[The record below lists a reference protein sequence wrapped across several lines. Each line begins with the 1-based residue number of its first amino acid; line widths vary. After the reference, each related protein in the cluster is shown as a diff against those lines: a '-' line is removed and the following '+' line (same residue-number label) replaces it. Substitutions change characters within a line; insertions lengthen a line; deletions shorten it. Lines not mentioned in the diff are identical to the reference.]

1 MDRIHQKAQRE
12 QAKEVCQKM
21 LDKLSELPAGSSI
34 KKDELLKILDDM
46 IQSEEQVS
54 AKKEPWD
61 FSREKT
67 QSVFVCGDRIL
78 IRPIT
83 PEDEGFYCD
92 VRMQYSLMYRAAYNT
107 AKDNKKSVLLDEI
120 FAPQVFYCIICNS
133 NDGQPV
139 GYLGIK
145 DTSAEIWEIA
155 IELDGKYTHQG
166 FGSRSLRLY
175 LNEIQRRTGV
185 GEFRAVVEVDNIP
198 SQRCFEG
205 LGAKLVGLCDS
216 FVLRTEDEKKRFEER
231 NLHLISANMI
241 ALAERIGV
249 EPRKL
254 LSHFLD
260 YRIRCPL

>member
-1 MDRIHQKAQRE
+1 
-12 QAKEVCQKM
+12 M

-34 KKDELLKILDDM
+34 KKDELLKILYGM
-46 IQSEEQVS
+46 VQSEEQVL

-61 FSREKT
+61 FSREKSQT
-67 QSVFVCGDRIL
+67 VFVCGDEIL

-83 PEDEGFYCD
+83 PKDETFYCG
-92 VRMQYSLMYRAAYNT
+92 VRMQYSLMYQAAYNT
-107 AKDNKKSVLLDEI
+107 ARDNKKSILLDEI

-133 NDGQPV
+133 NDGQPM

-155 IELDGKYTHQG
+155 IELDGKYTHRG
-166 FGSRSLRLY
+166 FGSKSLHLY
-175 LNEIQRRTGV
+175 LNEVQRRTGV

-216 FVLRTEDEKKRFEER
+216 FVLRTEDEKKRFEEQ
-231 NLHLISANMI
+231 NLQLIDTHMI
-241 ALAERIGV
+241 DLAKQLEV

-254 LSHFLD
+254 LSHLLD
-260 YRIRCPL
+260 YRLKLPFIGLQP

>member
-1 MDRIHQKAQRE
+1 MDRIHQKAQ
-12 QAKEVCQKM
+12 QTQMKEFARQI
-21 LDKLSELPAGSSI
+21 LDKLDERPDGSSI
-34 KKDELLKILDDM
+34 RKEELLKILDGM
-46 IQSEEQVS
+46 IQSEEPVS

-61 FSREKT
+61 FSWEKAQT
-67 QSVFVCGDRIL
+67 AFVYGEGIL

-83 PEDEGFYCD
+83 PGDEQFYCS

-107 AKDNKKSVLLDEI
+107 AKDNKKSVMLDEI
-120 FAPQVFYCIICNS
+120 FAPQVFYCIICDSKN
-133 NDGQPV
+133 NQPV

-145 DTSAEIWEIA
+145 DTRAEIWEIA

-175 LNEIQRRTGV
+175 LNEILRRTGV
-185 GEFRAVVEVDNIP
+185 GKFRAVVEVDNIP

-241 ALAERIGV
+241 TFAERIGAEKAF
-249 EPRKL
+249 EP
-254 LSHFLD
+254 F
-260 YRIRCPL
+260 P

>member
-1 MDRIHQKAQRE
+1 MDRIHQKAQ
-12 QAKEVCQKM
+12 QTQMKEFARQI
-21 LDKLSELPAGSSI
+21 LDKLDERPDGSSI

-46 IQSEEQVS
+46 IQPEEQVL
-54 AKKEPWD
+54 ANKEFWD
-61 FSREKT
+61 FSKEKS
-67 QSVFVCGDRIL
+67 QSVFVCGDGIL

-83 PEDEGFYCD
+83 PEDEEFYCS
-92 VRMQYSLMYRAAYNT
+92 VRMQYSLIYRAAHNT
-107 AKDNKKSVLLDEI
+107 AKDNKKSILLNEI
-120 FAPQVFYCIICNS
+120 FAPQVFYCIICDSKN
-133 NDGQPV
+133 NQPI

-166 FGSRSLRLY
+166 FGSKSLRLY

-231 NLHLISANMI
+231 NLHLTSANMI
-241 ALAERIGV
+241 TLAERIGV
-249 EPRKL
+249 EPKKL

>member
-1 MDRIHQKAQRE
+1 MDRIHQKAQQE
-12 QAKEVCQKM
+12 QMKEFAQQI
-21 LDKLSELPAGSSI
+21 LDKLDERPAGSSI
-34 KKDELLKILDDM
+34 KKEELLKILDGM

-61 FSREKT
+61 FSREKP
-67 QSVFVCGDRIL
+67 QAVFVCGDGIL

-83 PEDEGFYCD
+83 PEDEGFYCG

-107 AKDNKKSVLLDEI
+107 AKENKKSVLLDEI
-120 FAPQVFYCIICNS
+120 YTPQVFYCIICNS
-133 NDGQPV
+133 NNGQPV

-145 DTSAEIWEIA
+145 DTSAEIWEVA

-185 GEFRAVVEVDNIP
+185 GQFRAVVEVDNIP

-216 FVLRTEDEKKRFEER
+216 FVLKTEDEKKRFEER

-241 ALAERIGV
+241 TLAERIGE

-260 YRIRCPL
+260 YRIKCPL

>member
-1 MDRIHQKAQRE
+1 MDRIHQKAQ
-12 QAKEVCQKM
+12 QAQMKEFAQQV
-21 LDKLSELPAGSSI
+21 LDKLDERPADSSF
-34 KKDELLKILDDM
+34 KKEELLKILDGI

-54 AKKEPWD
+54 AKKKPWD
-61 FSREKT
+61 FSREKSQT
-67 QSVFVCGDRIL
+67 AFVYGDGIL

-83 PEDEGFYCD
+83 PEDEAFYCG
-92 VRMQYSLMYRAAYNT
+92 VRMQYSLIYQEAYNT
-107 AKDNKKSVLLDEI
+107 AKDSKKSILLDEI

-133 NDGQPV
+133 NNGQPV

-155 IELDGKYTHQG
+155 IELDGKYTHQS
-166 FGSRSLRLY
+166 FGSKSLRLY

-185 GEFRAVVEVDNIP
+185 GEFRAVVEADNIP